1 MVFLWYHLLRANRSA
16 SATVFVQGEAIHIH
30 NLNTVTLV
38 YGYIE
43 SKPTPDTRYTV

>member
-1 MVFLWYHLLRANRSA
+1 MVFLWYHLLRVLTA

-30 NLNTVTLV
+30 NLNTVTQV
-38 YGYIE
+38 HGYIE